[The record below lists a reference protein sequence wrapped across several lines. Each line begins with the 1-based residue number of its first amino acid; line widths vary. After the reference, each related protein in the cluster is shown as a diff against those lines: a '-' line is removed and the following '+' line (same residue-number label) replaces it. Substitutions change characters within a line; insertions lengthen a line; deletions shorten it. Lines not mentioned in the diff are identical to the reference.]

1 MPLARTPLRTAGA
14 AGRAEW
20 AWGKSWLA
28 GAAWPQATSGA
39 PAANARQATAAS
51 GGRRRRLVMDIPGHG
66 RLTSAGD
73 GRGRY
78 ARGAGTPSAG
88 FVAGE
93 LKIGKVGRAQRVPNR
108 RSPASPSPGT
118 M

>member
-51 GGRRRRLVMDIPGHG
+51 GGRRRRLVMEIPRLG

-78 ARGAGTPSAG
+78 ARGAGAPGAG
-88 FVAGE
+88 GGAG
-93 LKIGKVGRAQRVPNR
+93 GGGGGGGGRAR
-108 RSPASPSPGT
+108 R
-118 M
+118 